1 MLSVVGPTRAVQLFC
16 AFLWLLL
23 SSSGLA
29 AQGYLD
35 FSVYKALRDLA
46 PELPEA
52 RLHSGLAPAGYELWE
67 RGELRM
73 PAEGY
78 FLRADLRQTGMPDH
92 AILLEEPAGDKP
104 AVYILIASL
113 AQGSWSRL
121 FLEQL
126 EEGTALIRWDAE
138 RRAIEIPSGEGI
150 RVTSPAMMSWGAGTE
165 PHATY
170 GYAFDVKKSAYVRWD
185 NRARRFEY
193 IRAAQAPFH
202 PWLLRANLD
211 SYGDLAPGEFT
222 GVHIRVSRLRPRRGS
237 SSTLFLFSPGY
248 APNPAF
254 FDLYHR
260 WGEESGSEDKNFRTL
275 VLSVRQ
281 LQEVISALRHLA
293 SLEAVMER
301 REPDTKVE
309 FAVSLLRVDED
320 PRFCE
325 LLLTRQDAELLESKV
340 EMITGRQNPLGLE
353 QKQEERRYDKIPS
366 PRRRVGEDG
375 RPIWWLRRLR

>member
-1 MLSVVGPTRAVQLFC
+1 MEGQTRAVRLFC
-16 AFLWLLL
+16 ASLWLLL
-23 SSSGLA
+23 SPSGLA

-46 PELPEA
+46 PEFPGV

-78 FLRADLRQTGMPDH
+78 FLRADLRQTGIEDH
-92 AILLEEPAGDKP
+92 AILLEVPAGDRP
-104 AVYILIASL
+104 VVSILIASF

-121 FLEQL
+121 FLQQL
-126 EEGTALIRWDAE
+126 EESTALIRWDAV
-138 RRAIEIPSGEGI
+138 RKAIEIPSGEGI
-150 RVTSPAMMSWGAGTE
+150 RVTSPAMMSWAAGTE

-185 NRARRFEY
+185 SRARRFEY
-193 IRAAQAPFH
+193 IRAAEAPFH

-211 SYGDLAPGEFT
+211 SYGNLAPGEFT
-222 GVHIRVSRLRPRRGS
+222 GVHIRVARSRPRRDS
-237 SSTLFLFSPGY
+237 SSPLFLFSPGY

-260 WGEESGSEDKNFRTL
+260 WGGRSGGEDKNFRTL

-281 LQEVISALRHLA
+281 LQEVVSALRHLA
-293 SLEAVMER
+293 SPEAMLERTER
-301 REPDTKVE
+301 DTKVA

-325 LLLTRQDAELLESKV
+325 LLLTRQEAELLQSKV
-340 EMITGRQNPLGLE
+340 EVITGRQNPLGLGR
-353 QKQEERRYDKIPS
+353 KQYKRRYDKIPS

-375 RPIWWLRRLR
+375 RPIRRLRRLR